1 MSARQLQKASRID
14 STDSPDRMRDVLI
27 QILVA
32 FVVLAVFW
40 PICRNHFLTWDD
52 YQNIA
57 ANPRFNPPTIQ
68 GIAYFFTHPY
78 LHLYIPLTY
87 FIWGII
93 ALISTV
99 PPHDASGLRLD
110 PSLFHAVNLLL
121 HILSAL
127 IVFQILNRV
136 VKRPWAAAAGALLF
150 AIHPVQVEPVAWITG
165 LKDVLAGMLTLF
177 ALWRYLAFAQGSQSA
192 GDQTKSSV
200 RIYINYAIAL
210 IAFVLAMLAKP
221 SAVAAPAMALVIDR
235 WLIGRSWKRVIFSL
249 IPWVVLAIPIIF
261 IATKVQ
267 PVDLHDIDGNRPWLR
282 PLLATNAISFYL
294 YKLVLPIWLVPQY
307 AHAARTV
314 IARGWIAWSWIA
326 PVALASIAIIYRK
339 RMAWILA
346 SFLLLIAGLLPV
358 LGLAPFGFE
367 VFSLVADR
375 YLYVA
380 MLGPAIALAFLVL
393 RFGRNRAFTWTCG
406 CCLAALGAW
415 SCIQTFHWYDTQS
428 LFSYELKVNPSS
440 TIADHCLADAY
451 LMQGDPAQALV
462 YSRRLIDKQPG
473 NSEGYFAA
481 ASDLAML
488 GKYGEA
494 LAAVRQ
500 GLSIEPDNVGGLKN
514 YAGLLAQQG
523 DLEEALSV
531 SHRILKVAPDDGQAH
546 LNLGIMLANAHR
558 DKEAMEQLQ
567 TAIDLDPGDSQAH
580 AYLGILLA
588 DHGQLDQAAQHFY
601 TALQLDPNNAMAKQ
615 GMARLGS
622 QMRR

>member
-14 STDSPDRMRDVLI
+14 STDSPHRMRDVLS
-27 QILVA
+27 QILIA

-40 PICRNHFLTWDD
+40 PVCRNHFLTWDD

-57 ANPRFNPPTIQ
+57 GNQRFNPPTIQ
-68 GIAYFFTHPY
+68 GIGYFFTHPY

-87 FIWGII
+87 LVWGII
-93 ALISTV
+93 ALVSTV
-99 PPHDASGLRLD
+99 PPHDPSGLRLD

-121 HILSAL
+121 HVVSAL
-127 IVFQILNRV
+127 IVFHILNRL

-165 LKDVLAGMLTLF
+165 LKDVLAGMLTLL
-177 ALWRYLAFAQGSQSA
+177 ALWRYLAFAQGSQNT
-192 GDQTKSSV
+192 GDEPKSSV
-200 RIYINYAIAL
+200 RVYANYSIAL

-235 WLIGRSWKRVIFSL
+235 WLVGRSWKKVIVSL
-249 IPWVVLAIPIIF
+249 VPWFVLAIPVVF
-261 IATKVQ
+261 IATRVQ
-267 PVDLHDIDGNRPWLR
+267 PVNQQDIDGNHVWLR
-282 PLLATNAISFYL
+282 PLLAANAISFYL
-294 YKLVLPIWLVPQY
+294 YKLVLPIWLMPQY
-307 AHAARTV
+307 NHAARTV
-314 IARGWIAWSWIA
+314 IARGWTAWSWIA
-326 PVALASIAIIYRK
+326 PVVLATVAIIFRK
-339 RMAWILA
+339 RMPWILA
-346 SFLLLIAGLLPV
+346 SFLLLVAGLLPV
-358 LGLAPFGFE
+358 LGLMPFGFE
-367 VFSLVADR
+367 IFSLVADR

-380 MLGPAIALAFLVL
+380 MLGPALALGFLVL
-393 RFGRNRAFTWTCG
+393 RFGQHRAFAWAFG
-406 CCLAALGAW
+406 CCLAALGVW

-428 LFSYELKVNPSS
+428 LFSYELKVNPKS

-451 LMQGDPAQALV
+451 LMEGDPSQALV

-473 NSEGYFAA
+473 NAEGYFAA
-481 ASDLAML
+481 ASDLAVL
-488 GKYGEA
+488 GHYSEA
-494 LAAVRQ
+494 LTAVRQ

-523 DLEEALSV
+523 NLEEALSV

-567 TAIDLDPGDSQAH
+567 IAIDLDPGDSQAH

-601 TALQLDPNNAMAKQ
+601 TALQLDPGNAMAKQ

-622 QMRR
+622 QMR

>member
-1 MSARQLQKASRID
+1 MSARPLQKASRID

-27 QILVA
+27 QILIA

-57 ANPRFNPPTIQ
+57 ANQRFNPPTLQ
-68 GIAYFFTHPY
+68 GIAYFLTHPY

-110 PSLFHAVNLLL
+110 PSLFHAVNLGF
-121 HILSAL
+121 HIVSAL
-127 IVFQILNRV
+127 IVFQILNRL

-150 AIHPVQVEPVAWITG
+150 AIHPIQVEPVAWITG
-165 LKDVLAGMLTLF
+165 LKDVLAGMLTLL
-177 ALWRYLAFAQGSQSA
+177 ALWRYLAFAQGSQST
-192 GDQTKSSV
+192 GDETKSSV
-200 RIYINYAIAL
+200 RVSVNYAIAL
-210 IAFVLAMLAKP
+210 LAFVLAMLAKP

-235 WLIGRSWKRVIFSL
+235 WLVGRSWKKVIVSL
-249 IPWVVLAIPIIF
+249 VPWVLLAIPIIF
-261 IATKVQ
+261 IAMKVQ
-267 PVDLHDIDGNRPWLR
+267 PVNLHDIDGNRPWIR
-282 PLLATNAISFYL
+282 PLLAANAISFYL
-294 YKLVLPIWLVPQY
+294 YKIALPIWLVPQY
-307 AHAARTV
+307 DHAAKTV
-314 IARGWIAWSWIA
+314 IARGWLAWSWIA
-326 PVALASIAIIYRK
+326 PVALAIFAIVFRK
-339 RMAWILA
+339 RMPWILA

-358 LGLAPFGFE
+358 LGLLPFGFE

-380 MLGPAIALAFLVL
+380 MLGPALAIAFLVL
-393 RFGRNRAFTWTCG
+393 RLGRHRAFAWTCG
-406 CCLAALGAW
+406 CCLAVLGVW

-428 LFSYELKVNPSS
+428 LFSYELKVNPNS

-451 LMQGDPAQALV
+451 LTAGDPAQALV

-473 NSEGYFAA
+473 NAEGYFAA
-481 ASDLAML
+481 ASDLAMM
-488 GKYGEA
+488 GQYSEA
-494 LAAVRQ
+494 LSAVRH

-523 DLEEALSV
+523 NFEQALSV
-531 SHRILKVAPDDGQAH
+531 SHRILNIAPDDAQAH
-546 LNLGIMLANAHR
+546 LNLGIMLANLKR
-558 DKEAMEQLQ
+558 DTEAMEELQ
-567 TAIDLDPGDSQAH
+567 TAIDLDPGDAQAH
-580 AYLGILLA
+580 SYLGILLL
-588 DHGQLDQAAQHFY
+588 DHGQLDQAAQHLY
-601 TALQLDPNNAMAKQ
+601 TALQLDPGNAMAKQ

>member
-1 MSARQLQKASRID
+1 MSARQLPKASRID
-14 STDSPDRMRDVLI
+14 STDSPDRMRNLLI
-27 QILVA
+27 QILIA

-40 PICRNHFLTWDD
+40 PVCRNHFLTWDD

-57 ANPRFNPPTIQ
+57 ANQRFNPPTIQ

-78 LHLYIPLTY
+78 LSLYIPLTY

-121 HILSAL
+121 HIVSAL
-127 IVFQILNRV
+127 VVFHILNRLAR
-136 VKRPWAAAAGALLF
+136 RPWPAVAGALLF

-165 LKDVLAGMLTLF
+165 MKDVLAGMLTLF
-177 ALWRYLAFAQGSQSA
+177 ALWRYLAFAQGSQHT

-200 RIYINYAIAL
+200 RVYANYAIAL
-210 IAFVLAMLAKP
+210 VAFALAMLAKP

-235 WLIGRSWKRVIFSL
+235 WMVGRSWKKVIASVA
-249 IPWVVLAIPIIF
+249 PWVVLAVPIIF

-282 PLLATNAISFYL
+282 PLLATNAVTFYL
-294 YKLVLPIWLVPQY
+294 YKIAMPIWLVPQY
-307 AHAARTV
+307 DHSAKAV
-314 IARGWIAWSWIA
+314 VARGWVAWSWIA
-326 PVALASIAIIYRK
+326 PVALVVIAIVFRK
-339 RMAWILA
+339 RLPWILA
-346 SFLLLIAGLLPV
+346 SSLLLIAGLLPV
-358 LGLAPFGFE
+358 LGLVPFGFE
-367 VFSLVADR
+367 AFSLVADR

-380 MLGPAIALAFLVL
+380 MLGPALALAFLVL
-393 RFGRNRAFTWTCG
+393 RFGRHRGFAWTCAVW
-406 CCLAALGAW
+406 LAALGVW
-415 SCIQTFHWYDTQS
+415 SCIQIFHWYDTQS

-451 LMQGDPAQALV
+451 LTAGDPAQALV
-462 YSRRLIDKQPG
+462 YSRRLIDKQPR
-473 NSEGYFAA
+473 NAEGYFAA

-488 GKYGEA
+488 GRYSEA
-494 LAAVRQ
+494 LAAVRL
-500 GLSIEPDNVGGLKN
+500 GLSIEPENVGGLKN

-523 DLEEALSV
+523 NLEEAISV

-546 LNLGIMLANAHR
+546 LNLGIILANAHQ
-558 DKEAMEQLQ
+558 DDEAMDQLES
-567 TAIDLDPGDSQAH
+567 AVRLDPGDSQAH
-580 AYLGILLA
+580 TYLGILLL
-588 DHGQLDQAAQHFY
+588 DHGQVDQAAQHLY
-601 TALQLDPNNAMAKQ
+601 TALQLDPENAMAKQ

>member
-1 MSARQLQKASRID
+1 MPARQLQKQSRVD
-14 STDSPDRMRDVLI
+14 STDPPDRMRDVMI
-27 QILVA
+27 QILIA
-32 FVVLAVFW
+32 FVILAVFW
-40 PICRNHFLTWDD
+40 PVCRDHFLTWDD

-57 ANPRFNPPTIQ
+57 ANQRFNPPTLQ
-68 GIAYFFTHPY
+68 GIGYFFTHPY

-87 FIWGII
+87 LIWGII

-99 PPHDASGLRLD
+99 PSHDPSGLRLD

-121 HILSAL
+121 HIVSVL
-127 IVFQILNRV
+127 IVFHILNRL

-150 AIHPVQVEPVAWITG
+150 AIYPVQVEPVACITG

-177 ALWRYLAFAQGSQSA
+177 ALWRYLAFAQGSQNT
-192 GDQTKSSV
+192 GDEPKSSV
-200 RIYINYAIAL
+200 RVYANYAIAL

-235 WLIGRSWKRVIFSL
+235 WLVGRSWKKVIISL
-249 IPWVVLAIPIIF
+249 VPWVALAIPIIF
-261 IATKVQ
+261 IATRVQ
-267 PVDLHDIDGNRPWLR
+267 PVNLHDIDGNRPWLR

-294 YKLVLPIWLVPQY
+294 YKLALPIWVIPQY
-307 AHAARTV
+307 DHAARAV
-314 IARGWIAWSWIA
+314 IARGWLSWSWIA
-326 PVALASIAIIYRK
+326 PVALAAFAIIYRK
-339 RMAWILA
+339 RMPWILA

-358 LGLAPFGFE
+358 LGLVPFGFE
-367 VFSLVADR
+367 AFSLVADR

-380 MLGPAIALAFLVL
+380 MLGPALALAFAIV
-393 RFGRNRAFTWTCG
+393 RFGRHRGFTWTCVIW
-406 CCLAALGAW
+406 LAALGVW

-428 LFSYELKVNPSS
+428 LFSYELKINPDS

-451 LMQGDPAQALV
+451 LTAGDPAQALI
-462 YSRRLIDKQPG
+462 YSRQLIDKQPG
-473 NSEGYFAA
+473 NAEGYFAA
-481 ASDLAML
+481 ASDLAVM
-488 GKYGEA
+488 GQYNQA

-500 GLSIEPDNVGGLKN
+500 GLNIEPDNIGGLKN

-523 DLEEALSV
+523 NFEQALSV
-531 SHRILKVAPDDGQAH
+531 SHHILNIAPDDAQAH
-546 LNLGIMLANAHR
+546 LNLGIMLANLKR
-558 DKEAMEQLQ
+558 DTEAMKELQ

-580 AYLGILLA
+580 AYLGTLLA

-601 TALQLDPNNAMAKQ
+601 TAMQLDPNNIMAKQ